1 MEFDEKV
8 KAELKSVCKEN
19 MYTDYQSILNH
30 YRHDADMMELL
41 QTDEA
46 IKWLMWLM
54 GF

>member
-19 MYTDYQSILNH
+19 QYTDYQSILNH
-30 YRHDADMMELL
+30 YKHDAEMTELL

-46 IKWLMWLM
+46 INWLMWLM